1 MLDAAQKARVVFE
14 PIIEPVT
21 LGPEADHHPGRLSIA
36 GDDDLLAVGFAQ
48 KPREI
53 VLDLGIAEPAPGSAG
68 RSSTGA
74 SLKERARAICD
85 QVIGQE
91 MWVKRVSLADAKAHL
106 SRLVEEAA
114 AGEPVCITRRGKA
127 VAQIIAVD
135 TPRKRIDVA
144 ALRAMTD
151 AMPMQPETARDFI
164 RRMRDEDRY

>member
-1 MLDAAQKARVVFE
+1 
-14 PIIEPVT
+14 
-21 LGPEADHHPGRLSIA
+21 
-36 GDDDLLAVGFAQ
+36 
-48 KPREI
+48 
-53 VLDLGIAEPAPGSAG
+53 
-68 RSSTGA
+68 
-74 SLKERARAICD
+74 
-85 QVIGQE
+85 